1 MERFSKKKCKHM
13 IFDVI
18 VRVFITDINGE
29 KLENQNYLNGK
40 TLIESIGNIT
50 KFMLKVNIILI

>member
-1 MERFSKKKCKHM
+1 M